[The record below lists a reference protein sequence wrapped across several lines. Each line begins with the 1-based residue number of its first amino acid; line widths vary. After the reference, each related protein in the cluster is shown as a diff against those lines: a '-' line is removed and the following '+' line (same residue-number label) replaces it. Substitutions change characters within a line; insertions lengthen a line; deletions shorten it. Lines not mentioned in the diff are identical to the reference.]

1 MTPAEYCRMGEIDDV
16 EGGGE
21 GGVCEETVED
31 QCGEYGEPHTDL

>member
-1 MTPAEYCRMGEIDDV
+1 MTSAEYCRMGEIEDV
-16 EGGGE
+16 EGGR